1 MTQTLASPAPPPPAP
16 AVRSRATTATA
27 PRQGGV
33 ELRKFVAPTMSEC
46 LNRVKSELGPSA
58 VILATRSVQER
69 RFLGLMKRE
78 HVEITAGRGLRRPQP
93 TPQPTPQ
100 RRPVS
105 QSPATPSA
113 PGKELLGT
121 SAAASA
127 AYLGVTQE
135 VGELKKLVTELT
147 IQFQNSKTPDL
158 PDALAAV
165 YRRLISQQVSE
176 PTAKKLVEAVRDN
189 LTPEQLKDAAAVRKA
204 ALEAVA
210 GRLPIC
216 GESKK
221 TTNGRPHVIALVG
234 PTGVGK
240 TTTIAKLAANLKL
253 RKGAKVALITID
265 TYRIAAVDQLRRY
278 AEIIDAPLA
287 VVNAPNEIADAV
299 ARVGDHDYVLID
311 TAGRSPRDAVKLK
324 ELQQF
329 LAAANPA
336 ETHLVLSTTCGRSSM
351 MLALQRFSGVKTDK
365 LIFTKL
371 DEADDVGAT
380 LDVVA
385 EKRLPVSYVTA
396 GQDVPDDIEVAD
408 PRRLAKLILGDA

>member
-1 MTQTLASPAPPPPAP
+1 MTQTLAPAPTANPRPAAPAPPPPP
-16 AVRSRATTATA
+16 ASR
-27 PRQGGV
+27 PGGL

-58 VILATRSVQER
+58 VILATRSIQER
-69 RFLGLMKRE
+69 RFLGLVKRE

-93 TPQPTPQ
+93 SPQ
-100 RRPVS
+100 RRPVP
-105 QSPATPSA
+105 QPQAAPSA
-113 PGKELLGT
+113 PGRELLGT
-121 SAAASA
+121 GAAASA

-135 VGELKKLVTELT
+135 VGELKKLVTDLT

-158 PDALAAV
+158 PDLLAPV
-165 YRRLISQQVSE
+165 YRRLIDQQVSE
-176 PTAKKLVEAVRDN
+176 ATAKKLVEAVRDN
-189 LTPEQLKDAAAVRKA
+189 VTPEQLKDASAVRRA
-204 ALEAVA
+204 MLSAVA
-210 GRLPIC
+210 DRLPVC

-221 TTNGRPHVIALVG
+221 TANGRPHVIALVG

-240 TTTIAKLAANLKL
+240 TTTVAKLAANLKL

-329 LAAANPA
+329 LAAARPA

-351 MLALQRFSGVKTDK
+351 MLALQRFSGVKADK

-408 PRRLAKLILGDA
+408 SRRLAKLILGDA